1 MTEIQDS
8 NQLLKFAC
16 EDLRGIQSII
26 LTVNDHPEYANT
38 HEALGVIDRALCS
51 IIGDMQEAIGRID
64 EALKESERT
73 DVDREGRNTDVF

>member
-16 EDLRGIQSII
+16 ENLRGIQSII
-26 LTVNDHPEYANT
+26 LTVNDHPEYANA

-73 DVDREGRNTDVF
+73 DVDREGRNTDVL

>member
-26 LTVNDHPEYANT
+26 LTVNDHPEYANA

-64 EALKESERT
+64 EALKEEERT
-73 DVDREGRNTDVF
+73 DVNREGRNTDVF

>member
-26 LTVNDHPEYANT
+26 LTVNDHPEYANAY
-38 HEALGVIDRALCS
+38 EALGVIDRALCS

>member
-26 LTVNDHPEYANT
+26 LTVNDHPEYANA

-73 DVDREGRNTDVF
+73 DVGREGRNTDVL

>member
-26 LTVNDHPEYANT
+26 LTVNDHPEYANA

>member
-26 LTVNDHPEYANT
+26 LTVNDHPEYANA

-64 EALKESERT
+64 EALKEEERT

>member
-8 NQLLKFAC
+8 NQLLKFVC

-26 LTVNDHPEYANT
+26 LTVNDHPEYANA
-38 HEALGVIDRALCS
+38 HEALGVIDRALCL

-64 EALKESERT
+64 EALKEEERT

>member
-26 LTVNDHPEYANT
+26 LTVNDHPEYANAR
-38 HEALGVIDRALCS
+38 EALGVIDRALCS
-51 IIGDMQEAIGRID
+51 IIGDMQEAIGRTPATV
-64 EALKESERT
+64 EYE
-73 DVDREGRNTDVF
+73 

>member
-26 LTVNDHPEYANT
+26 LTVNDHPEYANAR
-38 HEALGVIDRALCS
+38 EALGVIDRALCS

>member
-26 LTVNDHPEYANT
+26 LTVNDHPEYANA
-38 HEALGVIDRALCS
+38 HEALVVIDRALCS

-64 EALKESERT
+64 KALKQEERT

>member
-8 NQLLKFAC
+8 NQLLKFVC

-26 LTVNDHPEYANT
+26 LTVNDHPEYANA

-64 EALKESERT
+64 EALKESERI
-73 DVDREGRNTDVF
+73 DVDREGKKY

>member
-1 MTEIQDS
+1 MAEIQDS

-16 EDLRGIQSII
+16 EDLKGIQSII
-26 LTVNDHPEYANT
+26 LTVNDHPEYANAR
-38 HEALGVIDRALCS
+38 EALGVIDRALCS

-64 EALKESERT
+64 KALKQEERT

>member
-26 LTVNDHPEYANT
+26 LTVNDHPEYANA

-73 DVDREGRNTDVF
+73 DVDR

>member
-26 LTVNDHPEYANT
+26 LTVNDHPEYANAR
-38 HEALGVIDRALCS
+38 EALGVIDRALCS

-64 EALKESERT
+64 KALKEEERT
-73 DVDREGRNTDVF
+73 DVDREGRNTDVL

>member
-16 EDLRGIQSII
+16 EDLGGIQSII
-26 LTVNDHPEYANT
+26 LTVNDHPEYANA

-73 DVDREGRNTDVF
+73 DVDREGRNTDVL

>member
-26 LTVNDHPEYANT
+26 LPVNDHPEYANA

-73 DVDREGRNTDVF
+73 DVNREGRNTDVF

>member
-1 MTEIQDS
+1 MTEIQDG

-26 LTVNDHPEYANT
+26 LTVNDHPEYANA

-64 EALKESERT
+64 EALKEEERT

>member
-26 LTVNDHPEYANT
+26 LTVNDHPEYANAR
-38 HEALGVIDRALCS
+38 EALGVIDRALCS

-64 EALKESERT
+64 KALKEEERT

>member
-26 LTVNDHPEYANT
+26 LTVNDHPEYANAR
-38 HEALGVIDRALCS
+38 EALGVIDRALCS

-64 EALKESERT
+64 EALKEEERT

>member
-16 EDLRGIQSII
+16 EDLRGIQAII
-26 LTVNDHPEYANT
+26 LTVNDHPEYANA

-73 DVDREGRNTDVF
+73 DVDREGRNTDVL

>member
-26 LTVNDHPEYANT
+26 LTVNDHPEYANA
-38 HEALGVIDRALCS
+38 HAALGVIDRALCS

-73 DVDREGRNTDVF
+73 DVNREGRNTDVF

>member
-26 LTVNDHPEYANT
+26 LTVNDHPEYANA

-51 IIGDMQEAIGRID
+51 IIGDMQEAIGQID

>member
-26 LTVNDHPEYANT
+26 LTVNDHPEYANA

-73 DVDREGRNTDVF
+73 DVNREGRNTDVF

>member
-1 MTEIQDS
+1 MTEIQDG

-26 LTVNDHPEYANT
+26 LTVNDHPEYANA

-64 EALKESERT
+64 KALKQEERT

>member
-26 LTVNDHPEYANT
+26 LTVNDHPEYANAR
-38 HEALGVIDRALCS
+38 EAMGVIDRALCS

-64 EALKESERT
+64 KALKQEERT

>member
-26 LTVNDHPEYANT
+26 LTVNDHPEYAN
-38 HEALGVIDRALCS
+38 
-51 IIGDMQEAIGRID
+51 QE
-64 EALKESERT
+64 ERT

>member
-26 LTVNDHPEYANT
+26 LTVNDHPEYANAR
-38 HEALGVIDRALCS
+38 EALGVIDRALCS

-64 EALKESERT
+64 NALKQEERT

>member
-26 LTVNDHPEYANT
+26 LTVNDHPEYANAR
-38 HEALGVIDRALCS
+38 EALGVIDRALCS

-73 DVDREGRNTDVF
+73 DVDREGRNTDVL

>member
-26 LTVNDHPEYANT
+26 LTVNDHPEYANA

-73 DVDREGRNTDVF
+73 DVDREGRNTDVL

>member
-16 EDLRGIQSII
+16 EDLRGIQAII
-26 LTVNDHPEYANT
+26 LTVNDHPEYANA

-64 EALKESERT
+64 EALKEEERT